1 MADVYMRLHQSKH
14 QTTELLSVMTKT
26 MKKKKKNSVFECY
39 VAILFLNISE
49 NFNRELGGGWSK
61 KKNSHKKGNSA
72 ANTCFITI
80 RIIFI
85 SCLH

>member
-14 QTTELLSVMTKT
+14 QTTELLSVTTKT
-26 MKKKKKNSVFECY
+26 TKKKREKKSVFECY

-61 KKNSHKKGNSA
+61 KKIYIKRG
-72 ANTCFITI
+72 ILQQI
-80 RIIFI
+80 
-85 SCLH
+85 LVLLP